1 MLVPAGITIVNRS
14 MFATEPKGDAVTETH
29 RPLRTDVVPE
39 ICVDGA
45 AAALDFY
52 AAAFGA
58 EELFR
63 HALDDG
69 RVLHAEVSFDGF
81 VIFVVDDFPEMHGG
95 RGTSPTA
102 IGGTPV
108 CLHRDVP
115 DVDASVER
123 AVAAGVTLLHG
134 SEDMFWGDR
143 YARLVDPYGHHW
155 SLATPG
161 PGPDPEAQF
170 DKMLDTP

>member
-1 MLVPAGITIVNRS
+1 MA
-14 MFATEPKGDAVTETH
+14 ETH
-29 RPLRTDVVPE
+29 RPMRTEVVPE

-52 AAAFGA
+52 EEAFGA

-81 VIFVVDDFPEMHGG
+81 VIFVVDDFPEMHGR

-123 AVAAGVTLLHG
+123 AVAAGATLLHG
-134 SEDMFWGDR
+134 PEDMFWGDR

-161 PGPDPEAQF
+161 PGPDPEATAVAEAQF

>member
-1 MLVPAGITIVNRS
+1 MA
-14 MFATEPKGDAVTETH
+14 ETH
-29 RPLRTDVVPE
+29 RPMRTEVVPE
-39 ICVDGA
+39 ICLDGA
-45 AAALDFY
+45 AAALNFY
-52 AAAFGA
+52 EEAFGA

-63 HALDDG
+63 HALDNG

-123 AVAAGVTLLHG
+123 AVAAGATLLHG
-134 SEDMFWGDR
+134 PEDMFWGGRPLRSPRRPLRPPLVAGD
-143 YARLVDPYGHHW
+143 ARTGPRPRGYGCGRGTIRQD
-155 SLATPG
+155 A
-161 PGPDPEAQF
+161 
-170 DKMLDTP
+170 